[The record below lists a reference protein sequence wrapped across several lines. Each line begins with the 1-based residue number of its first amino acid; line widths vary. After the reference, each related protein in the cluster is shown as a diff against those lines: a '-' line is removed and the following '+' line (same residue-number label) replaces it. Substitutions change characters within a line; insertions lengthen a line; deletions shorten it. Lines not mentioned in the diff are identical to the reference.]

1 MKLPALLELVEVEQG
16 SDEWFLA
23 RLGRATTSEFS
34 SILAKGEGKT
44 RKAYM
49 LKLAAERLTGK
60 PTESFSNKHTERGT
74 EQEPFA
80 RMAYEAL
87 TGNMVQEVGFVSHR
101 TLMMGCSP
109 DGFID
114 DDGGLEIKSAIPTVQ
129 IERFQ
134 KGGLPSEY
142 RAQVLGTLWLTGR
155 EFWDFASF
163 SPDMPEHLQLYVYR
177 ASPDREFFAV
187 LDAEVPRFL
196 KELDQLVEDLRRFK

>member
-1 MKLPALLELVEVEQG
+1 MKLSRHLEVVDCEQG
-16 SDEWFLA
+16 TDEWFLA

-80 RMAYEAL
+80 RMAYEAA
-87 TGNMVQEVGFVSHR
+87 TGNLVQEVGFLRHKER
-101 TLMMGCSP
+101 MIGCSP
-109 DGFID
+109 DGLVD
-114 DDGGLEIKSAIPTVQ
+114 DDGGLELKSCIPTVQ

-134 KGGLPSEY
+134 KGGLPSEC

-155 EFWDFASF
+155 EYWDFASF
-163 SPDMPEHLQLYVYR
+163 SPDMPDHLQLYIYR
-177 ASPDREFFAV
+177 AFPDVEFNRT
-187 LDAEVPRFL
+187 LDSEVPRFL
-196 KELDQLVEDLRRFK
+196 DELDKLVADLRRFK